1 MAGSRSIARRSV
13 QASADQR
20 TPLRWGAGDSVIYLG
35 RTRPT
40 KTASVGLHTARRILA
55 IFGRGYN
62 SAALLVSIYFGMWE
76 SLLTLLFPSPK

>member
-13 QASADQR
+13 QASGDQR
-20 TPLRWGAGDSVIYLG
+20 TPLRWGAGDSVILG

-40 KTASVGLHTARRILA
+40 KTTSVELHTARRILA
-55 IFGRGYN
+55 IFGRGYS